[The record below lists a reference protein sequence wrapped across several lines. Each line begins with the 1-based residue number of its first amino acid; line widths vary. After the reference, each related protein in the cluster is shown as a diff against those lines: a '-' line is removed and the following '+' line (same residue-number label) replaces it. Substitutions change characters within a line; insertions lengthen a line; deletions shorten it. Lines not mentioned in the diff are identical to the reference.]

1 MSAEFDQLV
10 AQFEQFQAKIQRVDQ
25 QVAGIGEM
33 QQELAALEVVA
44 TSPDR
49 AVTVVAGPSGAIKD
63 IRLTDQAMR
72 RPPHALAGALMAT
85 LRQAVAEA
93 ARRQAGIVENALGDD
108 MHLTDQILETQAQ
121 LFGVSPQ
128 EMRAMT
134 EQPPPTPPPPPVPP
148 RPGPPPGSGR
158 PPMPPPM
165 TGVGPHRMPPPSPT
179 PPPPPPRRPAPE
191 EPDDFSQQR
200 FLRDDDKS
208 KPPPN
213 SGPAQNDGRFLNLF
227 DDEDR

>member
-10 AQFEQFQAKIQRVDQ
+10 AQFEQFQSRLHRVDE
-25 QVAGIGEM
+25 QVAGIGQM
-33 QQELAALEVVA
+33 QQELASLEVVA

-72 RPPHALAGALMAT
+72 RPPHALAGAIMGT

-108 MHLTDQILETQAQ
+108 LHLTDQVLETQAQ

-128 EMRAMT
+128 ELRAMT
-134 EQPPPTPPPPPVPP
+134 EQAPPAQSPPAAPPYA
-148 RPGPPPGSGR
+148 GPPP
-158 PPMPPPM
+158 MAPPPA
-165 TGVGPHRMPPPSPT
+165 TGPHRVPPPGPAAR
-179 PPPPPPRRPAPE
+179 PAPPRRPAPPE
-191 EPDDFSQQR
+191 EPDDFSQRR
-200 FLRDDDKS
+200 FLRDDDQ
-208 KPPPN
+208 PPAPPRP
-213 SGPAQNDGRFLNLF
+213 GPAQNDGRFLNLF